1 MAGDV
6 ISTLKSKEDSGVD
19 AACVAAVHVLITLD

>member
-1 MAGDV
+1 MARDV

-19 AACVAAVHVLITLD
+19 AAGVAAVHVLVTLD